1 MFDSPKDIEIEFIN
15 IDSFVSTTIYESKKG
30 EIDIIQNFGEEAN
43 YDAEEAG
50 VLFIIFDQKNYD
62 RLIFEVEVLEGGS
75 SYILYIII
83 LLALGVVVVALSY
96 CFFAK
101 PGKSE
106 GDYHG
111 IELNDE
117 PQVKGEY
124 VKQEKSLQ

>member
-1 MFDSPKDIEIEFIN
+1 M
-15 IDSFVSTTIYESKKG
+15 
-30 EIDIIQNFGEEAN
+30 
-43 YDAEEAG
+43 
-50 VLFIIFDQKNYD
+50 
-62 RLIFEVEVLEGGS
+62 LEGGS

-124 VKQEKSLQ
+124 VK